1 MTANPVNIV
10 VATNNRHKFRE
21 INQILHGLPGIELQ
35 ALTAYT
41 GVPDVR
47 EDASTFAGNAQKKA
61 LEIARFIALVGHVGF
76 ASQSTAIDDDDETD
90 FEELSAK
97 RHRSTSGRQR
107 KVSLTPESMP
117 KVERP
122 RSLELLVMA
131 DDSGLE
137 VDALGGAPGV
147 ISARYAGR
155 QGDDAANNAL
165 LLKNLKGVPPEKRK
179 ARFVCE
185 IALACPEGIL
195 FTVRGTVEGT
205 IIDEPRGKGGF
216 GYDPLFMYPPL
227 GRTFGELPAEEKN
240 KISHR
245 ANALAKFRL
254 ELEKLLGG
262 GGRRQAGGGS

>member
-1 MTANPVNIV
+1 MNARPVNIV

-21 INQILHGLPGIELQ
+21 INQILHGVPGIELQ

-47 EDASTFAGNAQKKA
+47 EDAETFAGNAQKKA

-76 ASQSTAIDDDDETD
+76 ASQSTSIDDDDETD

-107 KVSLTPESMP
+107 KVSLTPERNP
-117 KVERP
+117 KAEKP

-147 ISARYAGR
+147 LSARYAGR
-155 QGDDAANNAL
+155 QGDERGQGRDDAANNAL
-165 LLKNLKGVPPEKRK
+165 LLKNLKGVPAGKRK

-185 IALACPEGIL
+185 IALASPEGIL

-216 GYDPLFMYPPL
+216 GYDPLFLYPPL
-227 GRTFGELPAEEKN
+227 NKTFGELASEEKN

-254 ELEKLLGG
+254 ELERLLGK
-262 GGRRQAGGGS
+262 